1 MEVFVGAVVDA
12 APEAE
17 GGVVGEDDCLL
28 DGREGCFLGGS
39 GLQVGRQCV
48 GVVRDLE
55 LDLGGLV
62 GDGVV
67 PEFFDVVGVASQGDE
82 ALLFQAGER
91 GCDDIHGF

>member
-1 MEVFVGAVVDA
+1 MPLLKRRA
-12 APEAE
+12 ALWARTIASLMAGRAASWE
-17 GGVVGEDDCLL
+17 GL
-28 DGREGCFLGGS
+28 

-48 GVVRDLE
+48 GVARDLE
-55 LDLGGLV
+55 TDLGGLV